1 MQFVDQEA
9 DQRTS
14 EEGLGEGEVEWQ
26 LSFPVLCL
34 SAHFRDRSKTRDR
47 ACKSLLAIFKRN
59 TTFNNRLKNGKW
71 FPKKT

>member
-47 ACKSLLAIFKRN
+47 ACKSLLAIFK
-59 TTFNNRLKNGKW
+59 
-71 FPKKT
+71 